1 MPSLASIVPLAKL
14 FNISEPW
21 LFCKIEITL
30 PTSEAFE
37 STEDVNVYEVFI
49 GVPGIWQAFDDD
61 DDVCH
66 RYCIL
71 DNL

>member
-1 MPSLASIVPLAKL
+1 MLKCIRVNVTWSPCCTAGK
-14 FNISEPW
+14 
-21 LFCKIEITL
+21 KKITL

>member
-1 MPSLASIVPLAKL
+1 MPLAKL

-37 STEDVNVYEVFI
+37 SIEDVNVYEVFI
-49 GVPGIWQAFDDD
+49 GVPGI
-61 DDVCH
+61 
-66 RYCIL
+66 
-71 DNL
+71 